1 VEWLARAAG
10 IGLGAGVAYVAAA
23 RGRPG
28 GTTPEVPDVSLRVKA
43 LEADVE
49 RLRLDFSDLLDR
61 VGHLYDRIRKRLSLT
76 AELTPQN
83 GPAAPREPELTGK
96 AAIRARARVGG
107 LLK

>member
-1 VEWLARAAG
+1 MVAG
-10 IGLGAGVAYVAAA
+10 IALGAGVVYVAAL

-28 GTTPEVPDVSLRVKA
+28 GTAPEVPDVSLRVKA

-61 VGHLYDRIRKRLSLT
+61 VGHLYDRIRKRLQLGEPP
-76 AELTPQN
+76 AQVN
-83 GPAAPREPELTGK
+83 GPTEPALTGK
-96 AAIRARARVGG
+96 AAIRARARLGG

>member
-1 VEWLARAAG
+1 MAAG
-10 IGLGAGVAYVAAA
+10 LVLGAGVAYVAAV

-28 GTTPEVPDVSLRVKA
+28 GTAPEVPDISLRVKA

-61 VGHLYDRIRKRLSLT
+61 VGHLYDRIRKRLQLT
-76 AELTPQN
+76 AELTPQPD
-83 GPAAPREPELTGK
+83 GQREPALIGK

>member
-1 VEWLARAAG
+1 MAAG
-10 IGLGAGVAYVAAA
+10 LALGAGVVYVATL

-28 GTTPEVPDVSLRVKA
+28 GTAPEVPDVSLRVKA

-61 VGHLYDRIRKRLSLT
+61 VGHLYDRIRKRLQL
-76 AELTPQN
+76 AEPLAAPN
-83 GPAAPREPELTGK
+83 GPAPPELVGK